1 MVLMTYISLVSG
13 EKNCDSLTSRR
24 MRAIICSFR
33 KLEREKKKR
42 NGGKRGFIGALIR
55 TSRLIAAY
63 SYRE

>member
-1 MVLMTYISLVSG
+1 MVIMTYISLVSG

-33 KLEREKKKR
+33 KLEREKKR